1 MMMIKNI
8 QFKKKTKNN
17 FQTKLKNDI
26 SDIQKCEKVLKPADK
41 SGNIYKMETTYYKK
55 LLHDNITKTL
65 KKSGQR
71 KISNINKD
79 VKKIALVLNLEDRI
93 EKKQESESYITLN
106 DHKEDFLQNI
116 MSSNKPFQVGRW

>member
-8 QFKKKTKNN
+8 QFKKKNKNN

-55 LLHDNITKTL
+55 LLHDNIT
-65 KKSGQR
+65 
-71 KISNINKD
+71 
-79 VKKIALVLNLEDRI
+79 
-93 EKKQESESYITLN
+93 
-106 DHKEDFLQNI
+106 
-116 MSSNKPFQVGRW
+116 